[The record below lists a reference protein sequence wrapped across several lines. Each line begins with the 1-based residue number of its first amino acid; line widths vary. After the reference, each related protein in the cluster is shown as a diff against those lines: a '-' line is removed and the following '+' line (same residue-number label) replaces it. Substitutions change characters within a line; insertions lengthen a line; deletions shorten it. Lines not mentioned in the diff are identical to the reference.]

1 MQISNPSLTIYLKI
15 ILATW
20 NCNSACVVI
29 QVTIYE
35 KFYFWTLDYML
46 LVYLFLRH
54 YDAELITT
62 TFVVSLEIW

>member
-20 NCNSACVVI
+20 NCSGACVVI
-29 QVTIYE
+29 RVTIYE
-35 KFYFWTLDYML
+35 KFYFRTLDYML
-46 LVYLFLRH
+46 LVYLFLCH
-54 YDAELITT
+54 YNTELITT